1 MEDKEKK
8 FPPKFPP
15 EFPLE
20 FPESEGSREPPNPLS
35 FLKDMV
41 RKIEEAKKTI
51 EVTAKGLDTVGN
63 LDADTL
69 MEEGLPSPKE
79 LLFRGKKEAKKEK
92 GETKT
97 PDKVAELTEQS
108 IHYMEKAIED
118 HDMEALQKAIEY
130 NPCGICRKTLKK
142 IGNEALSKE
151 DIIKKL
157 KGEAEIIKRA
167 SRIYQK
173 RKEHPE
179 KSMEEIKKEVNEE
192 F

>member
-1 MEDKEKK
+1 MKWKTRK
-8 FPPKFPP
+8 RSSPQNSPRIPLFPDFSGKSGGSG
-15 EFPLE
+15 
-20 FPESEGSREPPNPLS
+20 ESGGPPNPLS
-35 FLKDMV
+35 FMEDMV

-51 EVTAKGLDTVGN
+51 EATAKGLDAVGN

-69 MEEGLPSPKE
+69 MKEGPPSPKE
-79 LLFRGKKEAKKEK
+79 LFRGKKAEKEK
-92 GETKT
+92 GEKT

-108 IHYMEKAIED
+108 IRYMEKAIED

-130 NPCGICRKTLKK
+130 NPCGICKRKLKR
-142 IGNEALSKE
+142 IGSEALSKE

-179 KSMEEIKKEVNEE
+179 KAWKK
-192 F
+192 

>member
-15 EFPLE
+15 EFPL
-20 FPESEGSREPPNPLS
+20 FPDFSGKSPGSGESGKPPNPLS
-35 FLKDMV
+35 FMEDMV

-51 EVTAKGLDTVGN
+51 EATAKGLDAVGN

-69 MEEGLPSPKE
+69 MKEGPPSPKE
-79 LLFRGKKEAKKEK
+79 LFRGKKAEKEK
-92 GETKT
+92 GEKT

-108 IHYMEKAIED
+108 IRYMEKAIED

-173 RKEHPE
+173 
-179 KSMEEIKKEVNEE
+179 KKNIQKKAWKK
-192 F
+192 